1 MNTQLVG
8 LLGRQTS
15 QTMRLLDQVG
25 SETLFLQL
33 GLGKSNCKNVKLSI
47 SGVNPDNIRQWNV
60 LQGIQDRN
68 ETLFYK

>member
-1 MNTQLVG
+1 MNG
-8 LLGRQTS
+8 FE
-15 QTMRLLDQVG
+15 RLANAMVAG
-25 SETLFLQL
+25 TNPSS
-33 GLGKSNCKNVKLSI
+33 GPPI